1 MNELVSILAPCYN
14 AAPHLSQ
21 AIESALA
28 QTWENKEIIL
38 LDDGSTD
45 SSYEIAKS
53 YPIKVIKAALREGQA
68 DTRNA
73 LFELSRGAWIQ
84 YLDAEDYLLP
94 YKITNQLKLQE
105 NFPEAEVLIDNFQIL
120 SEDGA
125 IFPHVHAD
133 TVLQTIARGG
143 KFQSNCFLFK
153 REVLERVKWQ
163 NYPCQDSLMALDLVR
178 ARTKIKLTG
187 AYSSVYRRGWSDNQV
202 TNQDLDF
209 RRKFNESVRAQARDL
224 LLIVEFKELDL
235 SYAMSPRSM
244 Q

>member
-1 MNELVSILAPCYN
+1 MSILISILVPCYN
-14 AAPHLSQ
+14 AAPHLPQ

-28 QTWENKEIIL
+28 QTWDNKEIIL

-45 SSYEIAKS
+45 NSYEISKS
-53 YPIKVIKAALREGQA
+53 YPIKAIKAALREGQA
-68 DTRNA
+68 DSRNA

-84 YLDAEDYLLP
+84 YLDADDYLLP
-94 YKITNQLKLQE
+94 TKVANQLKHQE
-105 NFPEAEVLIDNFQIL
+105 NFPEVEVLIDNFSIL
-120 SEDGA
+120 SGDGA

-153 REVLERVKWQ
+153 REVLEKIKWQ

-187 AYSSVYRRGWSDNQV
+187 TYSSVYRRNWSDSQI

-209 RRKFNESVRAQARDL
+209 RRRFNESVRAQARDL
-224 LLIVEFKELDL
+224 LEIEEFRELDL
-235 SYAMSPRSM
+235 SYAMSPRSL
-244 Q
+244 